1 MHIKQSQR
9 LTGEWGKNGTK
20 MNKKCPDK
28 GVKKPQLISTKS
40 VMAGAIKVK
49 CENEYKI
56 VKLHFD
62 LLILRQISFNIFAA
76 LNTITNR
83 T

>member
-28 GVKKPQLISTKS
+28 GVKKPQLISTKF

-49 CENEYKI
+49 CENEYR
-56 VKLHFD
+56 L
-62 LLILRQISFNIFAA
+62 
-76 LNTITNR
+76 
-83 T
+83 